1 MRIYRI
7 LLVDDNPL
15 CLQIWR
21 AILSQTLWSY
31 KLDWAISEKTAG
43 KLLAKTNYDIIISD
57 FSLAKIAQKKQCSV
71 ILTHTDKVPSV
82 IGSEDHPYY
91 FLKKPLDMSRGM
103 QLIHQ
108 LVSAEAKFENL

>member
-1 MRIYRI
+1 M
-7 LLVDDNPL
+7 LVEDNPL

-31 KLDWAISEKTAG
+31 KLDWATSEKTAG
-43 KLLAKTNYDIIISD
+43 KFLAKTNYDIIISD
-57 FSLAKIAQKKQCSV
+57 FSLAKITHQKDCSV
-71 ILTHTDKVPSV
+71 IFTHTDKVPSI

-108 LVSAEAKFENL
+108 IVSAEAKFEDLKDLRIN